1 MISTNKRLSNRYAI
15 STYFALKALADFEG
29 GTKEDARER
38 IMKVFRDAGIIRNKK
53 AVNRLLDKMR
63 YRGLLDPI
71 FRLTERGRKVLSL
84 MPEEIGPNLIR
95 LSNIG
100 KGAFIEIGDV
110 EGL

>member
-38 IMKVFRDAGIIRNKK
+38 IMKVFRDAGIIRNKD

-84 MPEEIGPNLIR
+84 MPNEVDPDLIY
-95 LSNIG
+95 LANIN
-100 KGAFIEIGDV
+100 KRVFIEVGDV
-110 EGL
+110 DA